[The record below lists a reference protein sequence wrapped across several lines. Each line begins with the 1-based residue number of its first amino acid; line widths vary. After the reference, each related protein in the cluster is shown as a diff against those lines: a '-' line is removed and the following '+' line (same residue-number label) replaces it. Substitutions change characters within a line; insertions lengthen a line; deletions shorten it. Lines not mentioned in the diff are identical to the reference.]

1 MNIDLLDIVRGQ
13 LRRTRTPPS
22 SRIDLPL
29 NAEESE
35 PGKATGAILKMDEYE
50 QELLLS
56 PLFTP
61 VQGDRA
67 ECEAAL
73 APAGLSLEAQGAM
86 LATLASE
93 TLSCPVRVGGHTGY
107 LPLPEVVVDRY
118 LRLLGLDR
126 PVDEGVATAIDQAL
140 TGDARHLAMSL
151 ARRPV
156 WSGPAASDLL
166 RRLVSHW
173 ARLGTLS
180 DVRLAFLTD
189 FVRTYRCRT
198 EPELIRS
205 LRSLLESY
213 RIDPDHP
220 YYQNPALEEKQAES
234 IRSHQ
239 CDETVRL
246 HRVSMAR
253 EILEDGSRQSS

>member
-1 MNIDLLDIVRGQ
+1 MNTDLLAIVRGQ

-29 NAEESE
+29 NAEESA
-35 PGKATGAILKMDEYE
+35 PGQAMGAILKMAEFE

-61 VQGDRA
+61 VQSDRA
-67 ECEAAL
+67 ACEAAL
-73 APAGLSLEAQGAM
+73 VPAGLSSAAQAAL
-86 LATLASE
+86 LAALVAE
-93 TLSCPVRVGGHTGY
+93 TLSCPVRVGGRTGFA
-107 LPLPEVVVDRY
+107 PLPEVVVARY
-118 LRLLGLDR
+118 LRLLGLGF
-126 PVDEGVATAIDQAL
+126 PVDEAVASAIDQAL
-140 TGDARHLAMSL
+140 VGEARHMAMSL

-156 WSGPAASDLL
+156 WSAPLAAELL
-166 RRLVSHW
+166 RRLLPLW

-180 DVRLAFLTD
+180 EARMTFLTE

-198 EPELIRS
+198 EPDLIRS

-246 HRVSMAR
+246 HRISMAR
-253 EILEDGSRQSS
+253 EILEDFNKS